1 MYFKFE
7 NLKFQMEATAA
18 ECKGCGRRSFIP
30 QEKPAVGEVAAST
43 DTKEPAGCRRYKG
56 KGRDGWGRRYVRSNG
71 GQGDVGAIPF
81 STACGMHFVG
91 LGVDQSTLMRVA
103 AIDPVAS
110 AMGVPT
116 PTASKLGGQSLKSKL
131 PV

>member
-1 MYFKFE
+1 MR
-7 NLKFQMEATAA
+7 A
-18 ECKGCGRRSFIP
+18 ESWEVTKAKIRCTKSDAKTVKYLDLVGLLFGRRGGRESA
-30 QEKPAVGEVAAST
+30 EEVVLHPHRDAP
-43 DTKEPAGCRRYKG
+43 KQWGAGK
-56 KGRDGWGRRYVRSNG
+56 
-71 GQGDVGAIPF
+71 GDVGAIPF
-81 STACGMHFVG
+81 AKACGMRFVG
-91 LGVDQSTLMRVA
+91 LGVVQSTLMRVA

>member
-1 MYFKFE
+1 
-7 NLKFQMEATAA
+7 
-18 ECKGCGRRSFIP
+18 
-30 QEKPAVGEVAAST
+30 
-43 DTKEPAGCRRYKG
+43 
-56 KGRDGWGRRYVRSNG
+56 
-71 GQGDVGAIPF
+71 
-81 STACGMHFVG
+81 MHFVG

-116 PTASKLGGQSLKSKL
+116 PTASKLGGQSLKTKV